1 MGRTWQGQAGDD
13 RQASPAGAEG
23 ASPPGRSGIGVSLCS
38 RVTRGLRGTAA
49 GRRRRT
55 RRDRRRAAGRAS
67 APPRRAAGLLTA
79 GRGSSGVPVTAA
91 VPGTRLPRT
100 HLYGRD
106 CVSQAPGSPAS
117 PRLRPVAGP
126 GGRREVEGG
135 RASALLLTFLR
146 LPRPLAEA
154 SSSPGPRPPT
164 WKPSVPDP
172 SSWAPPG
179 CGSGDAASRRPSTP
193 DPEPPPAVVTAGQA
207 PPQPLASQRLC

>member
-13 RQASPAGAEG
+13 RQAGPAGADG

-38 RVTRGLRGTAA
+38 RVTRGLRGTAT

-79 GRGSSGVPVTAA
+79 GHGSSGVPVTAA

-106 CVSQAPGSPAS
+106 CVSQAGTVSPRPPARPRPRGFGQWAVLAADGRWREGEPANSSS
-117 PRLRPVAGP
+117 PPSACRGLWRRLRP
-126 GGRREVEGG
+126 
-135 RASALLLTFLR
+135 LR
-146 LPRPLAEA
+146 
-154 SSSPGPRPPT
+154 G
-164 WKPSVPDP
+164 PDP
-172 SSWAPPG
+172 RRGSPPSLTRAPG
-179 CGSGDAASRRPSTP
+179 HLQALALGT
-193 DPEPPPAVVTAGQA
+193 PPPAV
-207 PPQPLASQRLC
+207 PPPLTRSHLLLL

>member
-1 MGRTWQGQAGDD
+1 MGRTWQGQAEDD
-13 RQASPAGAEG
+13 RQASPAGADR

-38 RVTRGLRGTAA
+38 RVTRGLRGTAT

-79 GRGSSGVPVTAA
+79 GRGSSGIPVTAA

-117 PRLRPVAGP
+117 PWLRPVGGP

-135 RASALLLTFLR
+135 RAS
-146 LPRPLAEA
+146 
-154 SSSPGPRPPT
+154 SSSPPSACRGLWRRLRPL
-164 WKPSVPDP
+164 WGPDP
-172 SSWAPPG
+172 RRGSPPSLTRAPG
-179 CGSGDAASRRPSTP
+179 HLQALALGT
-193 DPEPPPAVVTAGQA
+193 PPPAV
-207 PPQPLASQRLC
+207 PPPLTRSHLLLL